1 MLSELMTASKTV
13 GRKQSEKKLLG
24 GEGKKAFIASDASP
38 IVTDNIVRICEGSGV
53 PIEWVATMDEL
64 GRACG
69 IEVGAAVVVVY

>member
-13 GRKQSEKKLLG
+13 GLKQSEKKLLG
-24 GEGKKAFIASDASP
+24 GEGKKAFVAEDAAP
-38 IVTDNIVRICEGSGV
+38 TVTDRIVKICEGSGV

-64 GRACG
+64 GRVCK